1 MLQKIH
7 LLCFAFLE
15 LSWNSDGKND
25 DIFEPQKS
33 FFGVFNTLLNQWCVK
48 NDKNVFNFAY

>member
-25 DIFEPQKS
+25 AIFEPQKS